1 MGQHLASIDSENL
14 LLSVISIFPTIESA
28 QGFQSSES
36 YIKHWNERRP
46 RPDENATKGASSQ
59 SKNPRK
65 PRKAKTICKPSH
77 ETQSEKAS
85 NVLSMLNIS
94 LQTETLSSNPNKLI
108 EVEEI
113 SDGDEI
119 LEINHENTYS
129 DYTED
134 RSDDRDAL
142 EISEN
147 AYAFQNC
154 DSNDGVSDVY
164 DNEDVY
170 DNAKEIEIL
179 NDDETLDRIDVPN
192 VPDNGD
198 YCDDQNGTK
207 SEITHVTEKET
218 NNSEGNCS
226 DLFADDSV
234 IDDELFNLDF

>member
-1 MGQHLASIDSENL
+1 MGQRLANIDSENL
-14 LLSVISIFPTIESA
+14 LLLVISIFLTIESP
-28 QGFQSSES
+28 QGFQSPKS

-59 SKNPRK
+59 SKKPRK
-65 PRKAKTICKPSH
+65 PRKAKTISKPSDK
-77 ETQSEKAS
+77 TQSEKAS
-85 NVLSMLNIS
+85 NVLSTLNIS
-94 LQTETLSSNPNKLI
+94 LQTGTLSSNPNKLI

-147 AYAFQNC
+147 ADAFQNC

-207 SEITHVTEKET
+207 SEITVTKKET
-218 NNSEGNCS
+218 KNSEGNCS

>member
-1 MGQHLASIDSENL
+1 MSQRLASIDSENL
-14 LLSVISIFPTIESA
+14 LLLVISIFLTIESP
-28 QGFQSSES
+28 QGFQSPKS

-46 RPDENATKGASSQ
+46 KLDENATKGTSSQ
-59 SKNPRK
+59 LKKPRK
-65 PRKAKTICKPSH
+65 SRKAKTCKPSDK
-77 ETQSEKAS
+77 TPSEKAS

-94 LQTETLSSNPNKLI
+94 LQTETPSSNSNKLI

-113 SDGDEI
+113 SDCDEI

-147 AYAFQNC
+147 ADAFQNC

-179 NDDETLDRIDVPN
+179 NDDKTFERIDLPN
-192 VPDNGD
+192 LPDNGD
-198 YCDDQNGTK
+198 CCDDQNGTK

-218 NNSEGNCS
+218 KNSEGNCS